1 MMNRTKLFSKIASAF
16 LLSFWA
22 TYSVAQDSGAVES
35 SYASNGGATPPLS
48 LFESIEVTENQQ
60 STPSR
65 PTRETRATMSEPVFT
80 LVGTSR
86 IGSKSSAILRHQN
99 GEIVHVST
107 ALESTTQIAGY
118 EGFSAFE
125 LGAGTLSVL
134 YPSDILCVE
143 HKQKGVSCS
152 TASNTALLELV
163 NAQALARTEPIS
175 NAVGG
180 SLNSNPE
187 TSGSGAAVGNPFEAL
202 RTGRAADSNPDRD
215 SAGDARNGR
224 FTPRRINPAD
234 VPPGMRVV
242 STPFGDR
249 LVEQ

>member
-1 MMNRTKLFSKIASAF
+1 MNNKTIFSGAVIFFFAAV
-16 LLSFWA
+16 
-22 TYSVAQDSGAVES
+22 SVFAQDSSPRIAGQGE
-35 SYASNGGATPPLS
+35 LS
-48 LFESIEVTENQQ
+48 LFENIEVAESPSN
-60 STPSR
+60 TPNR
-65 PTRETRATMSEPVFT
+65 PNRESRATMSEPIFT

-86 IGSKSSAILRHQN
+86 IGDRRSAILRHQS
-99 GEIVHVST
+99 GEIVRVST
-107 ALESTTQIAGY
+107 ELESTTQIAGY
-118 EGFSAFE
+118 ESFSAFE
-125 LGAGTLSVL
+125 VGAGTLSVL
-134 YPSDILCVE
+134 YPSNILCVE
-143 HKQKGVSCS
+143 HKPKGVSCS
-152 TASNTALLELV
+152 NASNTALLELV

-215 SAGDARNGR
+215 SAGDARSGR

-234 VPPGMRVV
+234 VPSGMRVV